1 MAIFVYGAPST
12 VAGLSAVCADFNEHL
27 KHESD
32 LLNAASARL
41 VASGKGSTSA
51 GLNAWNDGYV
61 QSLYLAEY
69 QRVAFGLLD
78 RDWLGE
84 VAGGVFGSF
93 GEVVE
98 AFAALVSRVNDYL
111 VRVGEVRG
119 RIARIV

>member
-1 MAIFVYGAPST
+1 MAIFVYGTPST
-12 VAGLSAVCADFNEHL
+12 VAGLHAVCADFNEHL

-51 GLNAWNDGYV
+51 GASAWNDGYV

-84 VAGGVFGSF
+84 VAAGVFGSF

-98 AFAALVSRVNDYL
+98 AFAALVCRVNDYL

-119 RIARIV
+119 RIDRIV

>member
-1 MAIFVYGAPST
+1 MATFVYGTPST
-12 VAGLSAVCADFNEHL
+12 VAGLNAVCADFNEHL

-51 GLNAWNDGYV
+51 GVSVWNDGYV
-61 QSLYLAEY
+61 QSLYLVEY

-84 VAGGVFGSF
+84 IAAGVFGSF
-93 GEVVE
+93 GEVVD
-98 AFAALVSRVNDYL
+98 AFVALVARVNGCL

-119 RIARIV
+119 EIDRIV

>member
-12 VAGLSAVCADFNEHL
+12 VAGLSVVCADFNEHL

-32 LLNAASARL
+32 LLKAASARL

-51 GLNAWNDGYV
+51 GVSAWSDGYV
-61 QSLYLAEY
+61 HLYLAEY

-98 AFAALVSRVNDYL
+98 AFAALVGRVNDYL
-111 VRVGEVRG
+111 VRVGETRCAINRV
-119 RIARIV
+119 V

>member
-1 MAIFVYGAPST
+1 MAIFVYGSPST
-12 VAGLSAVCADFNEHL
+12 VVGLNVVCADFNEHL
-27 KHESD
+27 KLESD
-32 LLNAASARL
+32 LLKAASARL

-51 GLNAWNDGYV
+51 GVSAWNDGYV

>member
-1 MAIFVYGAPST
+1 MAIFVCGAPST
-12 VAGLSAVCADFNEHL
+12 VVGLNVVCADFNEHL

-41 VASGKGSTSA
+41 VVSGKGSTSA
-51 GLNAWNDGYV
+51 GVSAWNDGYV

-69 QRVAFGLLD
+69 QWVAFGLLD

-84 VAGGVFGSF
+84 VAVGVFGSF

-98 AFAALVSRVNDYL
+98 AFAALVGRVNDYL

-119 RIARIV
+119 EIARIV

>member
-1 MAIFVYGAPST
+1 MATFVYGTPST
-12 VAGLSAVCADFNEHL
+12 VAGLNAVCADFNEHL

-51 GLNAWNDGYV
+51 GASAWNDGYV

-84 VAGGVFGSF
+84 IAAGVFGSL
-93 GEVVE
+93 GEVID
-98 AFAALVSRVNDYL
+98 AFAALVARVNEYL

-119 RIARIV
+119 EIARIV

>member
-1 MAIFVYGAPST
+1 MAIFVYGTPST
-12 VAGLSAVCADFNEHL
+12 VSGLNAVCADFNEHL

-32 LLNAASARL
+32 LLNAATARL

-51 GLNAWNDGYV
+51 GASAWNDGYV

-84 VAGGVFGSF
+84 IAAGVFGSF
-93 GEVVE
+93 DEVVD

-119 RIARIV
+119 EIARIA

>member
-12 VAGLSAVCADFNEHL
+12 AVELSAVCADFNEHL
-27 KHESD
+27 KLESD

-41 VASGKGSTSA
+41 VASGNGSTSA
-51 GLNAWNDGYV
+51 GVSAWSDGYV

-98 AFAALVSRVNDYL
+98 AFAALVGRVNDYL

>member
-12 VAGLSAVCADFNEHL
+12 VAGLNAVCADFNEHL

-32 LLNAASARL
+32 LLKAASARL

-51 GLNAWNDGYV
+51 GASVWNDVYV

-84 VAGGVFGSF
+84 VAAGVFGSL
-93 GEVVE
+93 GEVID

-111 VRVGEVRG
+111 VRVGETRG
-119 RIARIV
+119 AINRVV

>member
-1 MAIFVYGAPST
+1 MAIFVYGTPST
-12 VAGLSAVCADFNEHL
+12 VAGLNAVCAEFNEHL

-32 LLNAASARL
+32 LLNAASDRL

-51 GLNAWNDGYV
+51 GASAWNDGYV

-84 VAGGVFGSF
+84 IAAGVFGSLD
-93 GEVVE
+93 EVVE
-98 AFAALVSRVNDYL
+98 AFAALVSRVNGYL

>member
-12 VAGLSAVCADFNEHL
+12 VAGLSVVCADFNEHL

-32 LLNAASARL
+32 LLKAASARL

-51 GLNAWNDGYV
+51 GVSAWSDGYV

-78 RDWLGE
+78 
-84 VAGGVFGSF
+84 
-93 GEVVE
+93 EVVE
-98 AFAALVSRVNDYL
+98 AFAALVGRVNDYL
-111 VRVGEVRG
+111 VRVGETRCAINRV
-119 RIARIV
+119 V

>member
-1 MAIFVYGAPST
+1 MAIFVYGTPST
-12 VAGLSAVCADFNEHL
+12 VAGLNAVCADFNEHL

-32 LLNAASARL
+32 LLNAASDRL

-51 GLNAWNDGYV
+51 GASAWNDGYV

-78 RDWLGE
+78 RGWLGE
-84 VAGGVFGSF
+84 IAVGVFGSF
-93 GEVVE
+93 DEVGE
-98 AFAALVSRVNDYL
+98 AFAALVSRVNGYL

-119 RIARIV
+119 EIARIV

>member
-12 VAGLSAVCADFNEHL
+12 AVELSAVCADFNEHL

-32 LLNAASARL
+32 LLKAASARL

-51 GLNAWNDGYV
+51 GVSVWNDGYV

-69 QRVAFGLLD
+69 QQVASGLLD

-84 VAGGVFGSF
+84 IAVGVFGSF
-93 GEVVE
+93 GEVVD

-119 RIARIV
+119 EIARIV

>member
-12 VAGLSAVCADFNEHL
+12 AVELSAVCADFNEHL

-32 LLNAASARL
+32 LLKAASARL

-51 GLNAWNDGYV
+51 GASAWNDGYV

-84 VAGGVFGSF
+84 VAGGVFGSLD
-93 GEVVE
+93 EVVE
-98 AFAALVSRVNDYL
+98 AFAALVGRVNDYL
-111 VRVGEVRG
+111 VRVGETRCAINRV
-119 RIARIV
+119 V